1 MRISSLYQNTFLF
14 CCIVALMP
22 LIATC
27 ISNAKAIEENS
38 DVYLDEAKE
47 VVPCEGD
54 GNDI

>member
-22 LIATC
+22 L
-27 ISNAKAIEENS
+27 SNTKAVEENS

-54 GNDI
+54 GNNVIFN